1 MFVCSLHMTLCDAF
15 FVCYPLAKHVTNSMC
30 LIIHSVLVKFAVQ
43 WQLIIMHH
51 SWLSVKLGNFK
62 IHQQILHEEVE
73 KIWEK
78 YLRWNWI
85 KKIKYYAILECGGWW
100 WCTCQ
105 PNIDILI
112 TCEKSH
118 YWIWMCQL
126 FLLCRLGFLVV
137 HYENV
142 KPQTHAPARTCGATS
157 KITFIKTS

>member
-1 MFVCSLHMTLCDAF
+1 MWCFFCVLPTGKTCYKFNVSDYPFSVGKVCSSMATYYNAPF
-15 FVCYPLAKHVTNSMC
+15 MIVCQAWKFQNPSTNPTRRSRKD
-30 LIIHSVLVKFAVQ
+30 LRKISP
-43 WQLIIMHH
+43 
-51 SWLSVKLGNFK
+51 VKLD
-62 IHQQILHEEVE
+62 
-73 KIWEK
+73 
-78 YLRWNWI
+78 

-142 KPQTHAPARTCGATS
+142 KPQTHAPARTCGTTS